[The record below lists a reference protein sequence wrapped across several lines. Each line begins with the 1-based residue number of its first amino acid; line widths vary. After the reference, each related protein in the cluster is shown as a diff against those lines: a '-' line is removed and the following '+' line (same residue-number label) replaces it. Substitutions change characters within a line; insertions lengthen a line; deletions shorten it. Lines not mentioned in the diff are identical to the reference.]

1 MRKNA
6 LFLVAITTCSL
17 AFTACSKV
25 EAPYVKPEEPT
36 VPSKPETPKDGKLLS
51 EDFTTTLGSFTT
63 VTTAGAGEWKI
74 DFKTAKATA
83 TTTRARRP
91 PLALTTS

>member
-36 VPSKPETPKDGKLLS
+36 VPSKHETPKDGKLLS

-63 VTTAGAGEWKI
+63 VTTAGLENGRLTSKQLRLR
-74 DFKTAKATA
+74 A

-91 PLALTTS
+91 PLVLTIS

>member
-1 MRKNA
+1 MKKNA

-74 DFKTAKATA
+74 DFKTAKAT
-83 TTTRARRP
+83 TTRARRP